1 MTSMTSKP
9 TDRRIPQIMALRQ
22 LIVAGGLCAHGA
34 EPKKAAMYEQAV
46 VAVRETGIPEMLEA
60 ATVPCTTTVEGIR
73 RGDWDALCAALARA
87 RRQAAELAGAS
98 AAVLVTTEPE
108 PGNALALHALAEA
121 VRRCTD
127 AA

>member
-1 MTSMTSKP
+1 MTVTSMP

-22 LIVAGGLCAHGA
+22 LVIAGSLCAQGA
-34 EPKKAAMYEQAV
+34 DPERAAMYEHAV

-60 ATVPCTTTVEGIR
+60 ATAPCTTTVEGIR

-87 RRQAAELAGAS
+87 RLDAAELAGAS
-98 AAVLVTTEPE
+98 AAVLVSTEPE
-108 PGNALALHALAEA
+108 AGNALALHALAEA
-121 VRRCTD
+121 VRRYTD